1 VADNK
6 VPEDPLPV
14 RVASAASLEL
24 LRIQLEANEK
34 LLLAAIRAHEAVD
47 DALRAQLKAEAE
59 ANHSRARE
67 EELRATAEFRE
78 RLIGIIGHDLRNP
91 LSAIVMSS
99 ALLSQRGSLAPED
112 ARLAKRIAV
121 SGDRMT
127 RMIGQL
133 VDFTRARLGGGFKLR
148 LAAADLGEIC
158 AEIVDELRLG
168 SSAELKLRLK
178 TEGQLVGTWDADRLA
193 RVLSNIASNAVD
205 HAIPGTAIVIDAR
218 DEGNA
223 VAVSVTNEGAPI
235 APEQL
240 SQIFA
245 AFRQVGTGE
254 SREGRDG
261 HLGLGLYIASEI
273 VRVHGGTLDVRS
285 QGGATTFTMRLPR
298 VVPPPP

>member
-1 VADNK
+1 
-6 VPEDPLPV
+6 V

-24 LRIQLEANEK
+24 LRLQLEANEK

-47 DALRAQLKAEAE
+47 DALRAQLRAEAE
-59 ANHSRARE
+59 ATQSRARE
-67 EELRATAEFRE
+67 EELKATAEFRE

-99 ALLSQRGSLAPED
+99 ALLSQRGALAPDD

-148 LAAADLGEIC
+148 LAAVDLGEIC
-158 AEIVDELRLG
+158 GEIVDELRLS
-168 SSAELKLRLK
+168 SSAELRVK

-193 RVLSNIASNAVD
+193 RALSNIAGNAVD
-205 HAIPGTAIVIDAR
+205 HAIPGTPIVLDAR
-218 DEGNA
+218 DDGNA

-245 AFRQVGTGE
+245 AFRQAGTGDGDGDG
-254 SREGRDG
+254 RGGRDG

-273 VRVHGGTLDVRS
+273 VRVHGGTLSVRS
-285 QGGATTFTMRLPR
+285 EGGATTFTMRLPR
-298 VVPPPP
+298 VVPPPT